1 MCHNHRMRECK
12 GDLYTSSNHLEG
24 KKEHQAT
31 WYQESNLHPDWK
43 LANSANGWT
52 TDDRPLVKAYI

>member
-1 MCHNHRMRECK
+1 MRECK